1 MEDFA
6 VLVTE
11 RYGLKPQGKSAPMA
25 MASLKKR
32 SVNHPNNG
40 ETAELTSYGSS
51 NHSAWDTDFIID
63 FKFDGGDEFNKLSCN
78 ENGKKRSCFN
88 DDFDD
93 ELLIPGFGGGLSQPS
108 NSATDTWT
116 VIADDPFE
124 VRPSNLVDPSSD
136 ELAKFAMGSLHCS
149 SLDSDNDV
157 DVEEKKQEFGVDDLE
172 SIFIPG
178 SSSVPNSY
186 ATTEEEFG
194 VPKEKCN
201 EEGSLS
207 PKKHDAPAHVLDEL
221 FPLFGDD
228 PFLRE
233 FKAIPGESD
242 KRRIAR
248 WEREQRIKKQ
258 MDQAVS
264 DMNDRDRQIQI
275 EQEER
280 SRISETLDAEIKLW
294 AAGKEGN
301 TRALLSS
308 LHLVL
313 WPGCGWK
320 AVSLTDLI
328 TCGAVKK
335 VYKKANLYVHPD
347 KVQQKGAQQK
357 YMVQHFEGSL
367 EQVQQR
373 GAILKLLD
381 KFKKED
387 ICVYIQS
394 IWFNSFKY
402 GIICWTQYISPAELV
417 HI

>member
-25 MASLKKR
+25 MDSLKKR
-32 SVNHPNNG
+32 SVNNTNNG

-51 NHSAWDTDFIID
+51 NHNADFIID
-63 FKFDGGDEFNKLSCN
+63 FKFDGGNEFSS
-78 ENGKKRSCFN
+78 GKKRSFFS

-93 ELLIPGFGGGLSQPS
+93 ELMISGFGGGLGQPS
-108 NSATDTWT
+108 NSATHTWT

-149 SLDSDNDV
+149 SLDSDNVV
-157 DVEEKKQEFGVDDLE
+157 DVEEKKQEFVVDGLE

-178 SSSVPNSY
+178 SNNSVPNSY
-186 ATTEEEFG
+186 ATTEEECG
-194 VPKEKCN
+194 VPKEKCY
-201 EEGSLS
+201 ERSLS
-207 PKKHDAPAHVLDEL
+207 TKKPDAPAHVLDEL
-221 FPLFGDD
+221 FPFFGDD
-228 PFLRE
+228 PFLGE
-233 FKAIPGESD
+233 FKGIPGESD

-264 DMNDRDRQIQI
+264 EMNDRDRQIQI

-301 TRALLSS
+301 MRALLSS

-328 TCGAVKK
+328 TCAAVKK

-357 YMVQHFEGSL
+357 YIAEKVFN
-367 EQVQQR
+367 
-373 GAILKLLD
+373 ILKEAWN
-381 KFKKED
+381 KFNKE
-387 ICVYIQS
+387 
-394 IWFNSFKY
+394 
-402 GIICWTQYISPAELV
+402 ELS
-417 HI
+417 

>member
-32 SVNHPNNG
+32 SVNPNNG

-63 FKFDGGDEFNKLSCN
+63 FKFDGGDELNKFSCN
-78 ENGKKRSCFN
+78 EYGKKRSCFS

-93 ELLIPGFGGGLSQPS
+93 ELIPGFGGGLSQPS
-108 NSATDTWT
+108 NSATDTWN

-124 VRPSNLVDPSSD
+124 VRPSNLVDPSSVTNPRIASVD
-136 ELAKFAMGSLHCS
+136 ELAEFAMGILHCS

-178 SSSVPNSY
+178 SKSVPDSY

-207 PKKHDAPAHVLDEL
+207 TKKPDAPAHVLDEL

-275 EQEER
+275 GQEER

-301 TRALLSS
+301 MRALLSS

-328 TCGAVKK
+328 TCAAVKK

-357 YMVQHFEGSL
+357 YIAEKVFN
-367 EQVQQR
+367 
-373 GAILKLLD
+373 ILKEAWD
-381 KFKKED
+381 KFNKE
-387 ICVYIQS
+387 
-394 IWFNSFKY
+394 
-402 GIICWTQYISPAELV
+402 ELS
-417 HI
+417 